1 MHDLPAKSQWTGT
14 RTITAAGNRT
24 CIITLR
30 LRDFKSQTSLTLLL
44 RHYELTNENVSY
56 FLTNQSKR
64 KTSIDIK
71 VTRKPKPTKNNT
83 RPYLNEI
90 PTHFIHEIKTKGYDV
105 ISVNLFLRTL
115 KIWSLGISLRQI
127 QFSNSSKV
135 VNGLKAMTATDL
147 NLTVCEWCVWNVS
160 ALLFGRHNRF

>member
-1 MHDLPAKSQWTGT
+1 MPHAIPQTHSVFYPH
-14 RTITAAGNRT
+14 RITAAGNRK

-30 LRDFKSQTSLTLLL
+30 LSDFKSQTSLTLLL

-71 VTRKPKPTKNNT
+71 VTRKPKATKNNT

-90 PTHFIHEIKTKGYDV
+90 PTHFTHEIKIKDYDV
-105 ISVNLFLRTL
+105 IGVSLFLL
-115 KIWSLGISLRQI
+115 KLMKFLRK
-127 QFSNSSKV
+127 KV
-135 VNGLKAMTATDL
+135 
-147 NLTVCEWCVWNVS
+147 E
-160 ALLFGRHNRF
+160 